1 MSAQDSRPSSS
12 DHVAERAERRWASL
26 GAVIVALL
34 AGLAAGAG
42 IHYAIM
48 PQARV
53 ETIDPTTAP
62 ISGEFIESNLGSTI
76 EPDGSVTVR
85 ALGQRYSFTP
95 SCIVVPAK
103 TPVTIRATSA
113 DVIHGILIEG
123 TNVNAML
130 VPGYISA
137 ITAEFENPG
146 EHLMPCQEFCSVG
159 HEGMWGKVKVLDK
172 ASFAALANK
181 SKRVSCVEE

>member
-1 MSAQDSRPSSS
+1 MSAQDPSSPN
-12 DHVAERAERRWASL
+12 HVAERAEHRWASL
-26 GAVIVALL
+26 AVLIVVLL
-34 AGLAAGAG
+34 TGLAAGAG

-48 PQARV
+48 PQASV
-53 ETIDPTTAP
+53 ETIDPATAP
-62 ISGEFIESNLGSTI
+62 ISGEFVESNLGSTV

-95 SCIVVPAK
+95 SCIAVPTN

-123 TNVNAML
+123 SNVNTML
-130 VPGYISA
+130 IPGYISV
-137 ITAEFENPG
+137 ITAQFENPG

-159 HEGMWGKVKVLDK
+159 HEGMWGRVKVVDK
-172 ASFAALANK
+172 PSFMELANK
-181 SKRVSCVEE
+181 TKRVSCVGQ